1 MRIVLGFLR
10 ADSGT
15 VTWKD
20 RDATTWPRRVW
31 GYMPEERGLYPRM
44 PVVDQLVYFASLYGE
59 KPAEAR
65 RAALGWLERFQ
76 IPDYADRRAEE
87 LSKGNQQKVQFIAAI
102 LHRPEVLLM
111 DEPFTGLDAPAAA
124 RLRALLRQ
132 RLSAGLALVLVTHHL
147 AEAWELASR
156 VAVLAGGRWALEEPR
171 PGDLAVF
178 LPRYHA
184 LADA

>member
-1 MRIVLGFLR
+1 VHE
-10 ADSGT
+10 
-15 VTWKD
+15 
-20 RDATTWPRRVW
+20 PR
-31 GYMPEERGLYPRM
+31 L
-44 PVVDQLVYFASLYGE
+44 
-59 KPAEAR
+59 
-65 RAALGWLERFQ
+65 
-76 IPDYADRRAEE
+76 
-87 LSKGNQQKVQFIAAI
+87 
-102 LHRPEVLLM
+102 LLM
-111 DEPFTGLDAPAAA
+111 DEPFTGLDAPAAE